1 MTDSRFAEE
10 NILALLK
17 FYEKFPERKNQDVY
31 LTGAEYA
38 GVTIP
43 YMALYISELNNNPD
57 TPTWEK
63 IQLKGFLLE
72 NPCTLGDEC
81 DSHF

>member
-1 MTDSRFAEE
+1 
-10 NILALLK
+10 
-17 FYEKFPERKNQDVY
+17 
-31 LTGAEYA
+31 
-38 GVTIP
+38 
-43 YMALYISELNNNPD
+43 MALYISELNNNPD

-63 IQLKGFLLE
+63 IQLKGFMVE